1 MLAASTATT
10 TTTTT
15 TTAKPASFMAEA
27 IHHTAHDLST
37 KIFTLQDDWDHGN
50 TSLNNEIWFAHLIP
64 SVKRAVTLTTR
75 KGKHQAA
82 LGILVGLLVFMNY
95 DAEGWL
101 HDQKVYLQA
110 KEFTRFF
117 EKLQIAWKS
126 VLAQTD
132 AELGINATARV
143 DLIKALRTREL
154 KVFDDFDVDIQVN
167 IVEDDGSPDS
177 DDDNEDED
185 DEDGDEEEDDQDDA

>member
-1 MLAASTATT
+1 LVR
-10 TTTTT
+10 
-15 TTAKPASFMAEA
+15 
-27 IHHTAHDLST
+27 
-37 KIFTLQDDWDHGN
+37 
-50 TSLNNEIWFAHLIP
+50 HLIP

-101 HDQKVYLQA
+101 HDQEVYLQA

-143 DLIKALRTREL
+143 DLIKALRTRQRGMNREL

-185 DEDGDEEEDDQDDA
+185 DEDGDEEEEDQDDA